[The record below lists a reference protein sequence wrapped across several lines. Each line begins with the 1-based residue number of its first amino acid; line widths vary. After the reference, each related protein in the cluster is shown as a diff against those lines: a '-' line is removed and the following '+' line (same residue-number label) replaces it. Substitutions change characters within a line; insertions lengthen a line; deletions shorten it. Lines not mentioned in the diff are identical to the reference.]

1 LSEIIKIRAREI
13 LDSRGNPTVEADVF
27 TKGGLS
33 RASVPSGAS
42 TGKYEACELR
52 DGGRRYLG
60 QGVLKAVSNVNNV
73 IAKKIVGEDCT
84 TQKEVDEL
92 MIDLDGT
99 PNKSNLGANAIL
111 AVSMAIC
118 KAGAL
123 ESNLPL
129 YEYIAELTDS
139 KGVTLPIPQ
148 MNVINGGMHAGIKN
162 DFQEHMIIPFGAK
175 TYSDALRMCSETYH
189 TLKKNLKEKFGKSA
203 ILVGDEGGFVPP
215 LKSVDERLKFMSEA
229 IEELGYTQDFGLAI
243 DAASSEF
250 YGKER
255 YNIMEKEYSSAE
267 LTDFYS
273 DLCEKFRVISI
284 EDGMSEDDWNG
295 WIKLKSKLGKKI
307 QIVGDDLLVT
317 NVERIRKAIKL
328 DACNALLL
336 KLNQIGTVTEALDAF
351 RSARGAGWNVIVS
364 HRSGSTEE
372 TFFADL
378 VVGLDAGQF
387 KYGAPARSERTCN
400 YNQLLR
406 IEEELGEKARYSK
419 IFG

>member
-1 LSEIIKIRAREI
+1 MSKTMKIRSREI

-27 TKGGLS
+27 TNGGLS

-42 TGKYEACELR
+42 TGKYEAFELR

-60 QGVLKAVSNVNNV
+60 KGVLKAVSNVNDV
-73 IAKKIVGEDCT
+73 IAKKIVGQDCT
-84 TQKEVDEL
+84 KQKEVDEL
-92 MIDLDGT
+92 MIELDGT
-99 PNKSNLGANAIL
+99 LNKSNLGANAIL
-111 AVSMAIC
+111 AVSMAVC

-129 YEYIAELTDS
+129 YEYIAKLAGSRGE
-139 KGVTLPIPQ
+139 TLPIPQ
-148 MNVINGGMHAGIKN
+148 MNVINGGMHAGIAN
-162 DFQEHMIIPFGAK
+162 DFQEHLIIPFGAK
-175 TYSDALRMCSETYH
+175 SFSDALRMCSETYH
-189 TLKKNLKEKFGKSA
+189 TLKKNLKERFGNSA
-203 ILVGDEGGFVPP
+203 IQVGDEGGFVPP
-215 LKSVDERLKFMSEA
+215 LKSVDERLKFISEA
-229 IEELGYTQDFGLAI
+229 IEELGYTKEFALAI
-243 DAASSEF
+243 DAAASEF
-250 YGKER
+250 YDKGR
-255 YNIMEKEYSSAE
+255 YNIMEKEFSSAE

-273 DLCEKFRVISI
+273 EMCEKFRVISI
-284 EDGMSEDDWNG
+284 EDGLSEDDWAG
-295 WIKLKSKLGKKI
+295 WTKLKTELGKKI

-328 DACNALLL
+328 GACNALLL
-336 KLNQIGTVTEALDAF
+336 KLNQIGTVTEALEAF
-351 RSARGAGWNVIVS
+351 KLAREARWNVIVS

-406 IEEELGEKARYSK
+406 IEEELGGKAKYSR